1 LTRPMPAL
9 ITKPA
14 LDDLLRAVDTLPP
27 FPKVVTRVIPM
38 LRQMAPLEKIEAVIK
53 YDQAITAR
61 VLAIARSPFYA
72 RRYKI
77 RSLRDAIIVLGQR
90 QLIQIL
96 LMACSAHY
104 FKGRNRAYD
113 LREGELWAHS
123 VAVAIASEIIA
134 EDLGRHRVLAIYTA
148 GLLHDIGKTL
158 LDRQVPDYFD
168 SIFLLVQE
176 RRISFLE
183 AEKEVIGINHQDL
196 GAIVAHRWHF
206 PPEVQTGIRHHHD
219 PLKAKHH
226 KDVAAIIYVAN
237 RLANSI
243 GVGASAGDFLQP
255 DSDDV
260 IRRLGITPAMLDTYL
275 VKIIEAMEDA
285 RSFLTA

>member
-1 LTRPMPAL
+1 MTVL

-14 LDDLLRAVDTLPP
+14 LDDLLKAVDTLPP
-27 FPKVVTRVIPM
+27 FPKVVTRVIPL
-38 LRQMAPLEKIEAVIK
+38 LRQMAPIGQIEAVIR

-61 VLAIARSPFYA
+61 LLAIARSPYYA

-90 QLIQIL
+90 QLVQIL

-104 FKGRNRAYD
+104 FKGSARAYD

-123 VAVAIASEIIA
+123 VAVALASEIIA
-134 EDLGRHRVLAIYTA
+134 EGLGRHRVLSIYTA

-176 RRISFLE
+176 RKVSFLE
-183 AEKEVIGINHQDL
+183 AEEEVIGINHQDL
-196 GAIVAHRWHF
+196 GAIVAYRWNF
-206 PPEVQTGIRHHHD
+206 PSEVQTGIRYHHN
-219 PLKAKHH
+219 PLQAKRH
-226 KDVAAIIYVAN
+226 KDMAAIVYVAN
-237 RLANSI
+237 RLVNSI
-243 GVGASAGDFLQP
+243 CIGASAGDFLYP
-255 DSDDV
+255 DSDEV
-260 IRRLGITPAMLDTYL
+260 IQTLGITPAMLDSYL
-275 VKIIEAMEDA
+275 VKVIEAMEDA